1 MRRSFGVSVVALF
14 MLACALAHVS
24 GRAGFRQQP
33 SVERAIETLI
43 ATRNF
48 REVAVS
54 PDGRRVA
61 WVVALLA
68 ADKAPT
74 GKYAVYVSDLKTP
87 NAEPR
92 RVTAGPGGDYAEHDI
107 SWSPDSARLAF
118 LSDKDKPGQLELYVA
133 DVKSGVAR
141 KLTSLVGFLSGPQW
155 SPDGQALA
163 LL

>member
-1 MRRSFGVSVVALF
+1 MRRSFGVSVAVLF
-14 MLACALAHVS
+14 LLACTVAGS
-24 GRAGFRQQP
+24 GRAGLSQQP
-33 SVERAIETLI
+33 SVEQAIDTLI
-43 ATRNF
+43 ATRTF
-48 REVAVS
+48 REGAVS
-54 PDGRRVA
+54 PDGSKVA
-61 WVVALLA
+61 WVVALLG

-74 GKYAVYVSDLKTP
+74 GKYAVYVADLKSP

-118 LSDKDKPGQLELYVA
+118 LSDKEKPGQLELYVA